1 MDGGPSV
8 ETAGPEHGSLHWPVP
23 RETKQCSVGG
33 EQQAGSHAG
42 LGQGGGTWVARSRE
56 GCISGLPA
64 NPLCQGLCLPLPAPN
79 TGLLFPCQILHL
91 RQQVSLRDDLLQL
104 YSDSDEEEDEDGEEE
119 EEERDEEEEQ
129 RPEHPCEASEL

>member
-1 MDGGPSV
+1 MAACIGQSLVKQNSILLEENSKLEAMLDSAKEEVPGWGG
-8 ETAGPEHGSLHWPVP
+8 AGGVYLRP
-23 RETKQCSVGG
+23 
-33 EQQAGSHAG
+33 A
-42 LGQGGGTWVARSRE
+42 
-56 GCISGLPA
+56 A